1 VTSDSP
7 RVLLDIRDGVAHLT
21 LNNPGNRNAIDVP
34 MAAALREAMQH
45 CEKEGSVRAV
55 VIAGAGKMF
64 CSGGDLKTIRGAGD
78 DAPTYVREILLH
90 LHEALARIARISAP
104 VIASVHGSAAGA
116 GFALAM
122 ACDFVVAT
130 KSSRFLMAYTAA
142 GLTPD
147 GSSSYFLPR
156 LIGLRRALEL
166 TLRNRRLS
174 ADEAREWGLI
184 NDVVEDDALAAHI
197 AKLATELAD
206 GPTGAFSGA
215 KRLLRT
221 SLENSLESQMAREAE
236 TLCRTLEGEEAA
248 TGLAAFSEKRA
259 PKFR

>member
-1 VTSDSP
+1 MSDNR
-7 RVLLDIRDGVAHLT
+7 RVLLDVRNGVAHLT
-21 LNNPGNRNAIDVP
+21 LNNPGNGNAIDVP
-34 MAAALREAMQH
+34 VASALREAMAV
-45 CEKEGSVRAV
+45 CEKDANVRAV
-55 VIAGAGKMF
+55 VIVGAGKMF
-64 CSGGDLKTIRGAGD
+64 CSGGDLKTIRGAGEG
-78 DAPTYVREILLH
+78 ASSYVREILLH
-90 LHEALARIARISAP
+90 LHDALASIARISAP
-104 VIASVHGSAAGA
+104 VIAGVHGSAAGA

-166 TLRNRRLS
+166 TLRNRGLS
-174 ADEAREWGLI
+174 ADEARDWGLI
-184 NDVVEDDALAAHI
+184 NEVVEDDALRARI
-197 AKLATELAD
+197 AKLAAELAD
-206 GPTGAFSGA
+206 GPTQAFGGA

-221 SLENSLESQMAREAE
+221 SLENNLESQLAREAE
-236 TLCRTLEGEEAA
+236 TLCKALEGEEAA
-248 TGLAAFSEKRA
+248 TGLSAFGEKKT

>member
-1 VTSDSP
+1 MTSNHH
-7 RVLLDIRDGVAHLT
+7 RVLLDICDGIAHLT
-21 LNNPGNRNAIDVP
+21 LNNPGNGNAIDVP
-34 MAAALREAMQH
+34 MAVALRETMAA
-45 CEKEGSVRAV
+45 CEKEAGVRAV

-78 DAPTYVREILLH
+78 DASAYVREILSH
-90 LHEALARIARISAP
+90 LHEALAGIARISAP
-104 VIASVHGSAAGA
+104 VIAAVHGSAAGA

-122 ACDFVVAT
+122 ACDFVVAA

-156 LIGLRRALEL
+156 LVGLRRALEL

-174 ADEAREWGLI
+174 AEEARDWGLI
-184 NDVVEDDALAAHI
+184 NEVVEDDALAAHVGT
-197 AKLATELAD
+197 LAAELAN
-206 GPTGAFSGA
+206 GPTQAFGDA

-221 SLENSLESQMAREAE
+221 SLENNLEGQLAREAE
-236 TLCRTLEGEEAA
+236 TLCRALEGDEAA
-248 TGLAAFSEKRA
+248 TGLAAFAEKRT

>member
-1 VTSDSP
+1 MITAAP
-7 RVLLDIRDGVAHLT
+7 RVLLDIGDGVAWLT
-21 LNNPGNRNAIDVP
+21 LNNPDNGNAIDMA
-34 MAAALREAMQH
+34 MAAALRAAMERS
-45 CEKEGSVRAV
+45 EKDKGVGAV

-64 CSGGDLKTIRGAGD
+64 CSGGDLKAIRGAGS
-78 DAPTYVREILLH
+78 DAPAYVREILLH
-90 LHEALARIARISAP
+90 LHEALASIARISAP

-122 ACDFVVAT
+122 ACDFVLAA

-166 TLRNRRLS
+166 TLRNRKLS
-174 ADEAREWGLI
+174 ADEAHEWGLI
-184 NDVVEDDALAAHI
+184 NAVVEDDALAGEV
-197 AKLATELAD
+197 AKLAAELAD
-206 GPTGAFSGA
+206 GPTNAFGDA

-221 SLENSLESQMAREAE
+221 SLENDLDGQLAREAD
-236 TLCRTLEGEEAA
+236 TLARAVAGAEAEA
-248 TGLAAFSEKRA
+248 GLAAFAAKQT

>member
-1 VTSDSP
+1 MSEV
-7 RVLLDIRDGVAHLT
+7 RVLLDIRDGVAHAT
-21 LNNPGNRNAIDVP
+21 LNNPGNGNAIDVP
-34 MAAALREAMQH
+34 MAMALRETMLG
-45 CEKEGSVRAV
+45 CEKHANVRAV

-64 CSGGDLKTIRGAGD
+64 CSGGDLRTIRAAE
-78 DAPTYVREILLH
+78 DAPAYVGEILLH
-90 LHEALARIARISAP
+90 LHEALASIARISAP

-116 GFALAM
+116 GFALAI

-166 TLRNRRLS
+166 TLRNRKLS
-174 ADEAREWGLI
+174 ADEAREWGLV
-184 NDVVEDDALAAHI
+184 NDVVEDDALAAHT

-206 GPTGAFSGA
+206 GPTQAFGNA

-221 SLENSLESQMAREAE
+221 SLEHSLESQMAREQQ
-236 TLCRTLEGEEAA
+236 TLCNALAQPEAKA
-248 TGLAAFSEKRA
+248 GLAAFAEKRV

>member
-1 VTSDSP
+1 VTSGDSL
-7 RVLLDIRDGVAHLT
+7 VLVNIRDGIAQLT
-21 LNNPGNRNAIDVP
+21 LNNPGNGNAIDVP
-34 MAAALREAMQH
+34 MAAALREAMAA
-45 CEKEGSVRAV
+45 CEKDVGVRVV

-64 CSGGDLKTIRGAGD
+64 CSGGDLKTIRGAGGH
-78 DAPTYVREILLH
+78 APVYVREILLH
-90 LHEALARIARISAP
+90 LHEALASIARISAP

-122 ACDFVVAT
+122 ACDFVVAA

-166 TLRNRRLS
+166 TLRNRRLT

-184 NDVVEDDALAAHI
+184 NDVVEDDALPAHA
-197 AKLATELAD
+197 AKLAAELAD
-206 GPTGAFSGA
+206 GPTEAFGDA
-215 KRLLRT
+215 KRLLRA
-221 SLENSLESQMAREAE
+221 SLENSLESQLAREAE
-236 TLCRTLEGEEAA
+236 TLCRALEGDEAA
-248 TGLAAFSEKRA
+248 TGLAAFAEKRVS
-259 PKFR
+259 KFR

>member
-1 VTSDSP
+1 MTSGN

-21 LNNPGNRNAIDVP
+21 LDNAANGNAIDVP
-34 MAAALREAMQH
+34 MAVALREAMAA
-45 CEKEGSVRAV
+45 CEKDVAVRAV
-55 VIAGAGKMF
+55 VIRGAGKMF
-64 CSGGDLKTIRGAGD
+64 CSGGDLKTIRGAGG
-78 DAPTYVREILLH
+78 DAASYVREILLH
-90 LHEALARIARISAP
+90 LHEALASIARISAP
-104 VIASVHGSAAGA
+104 VIAGVHGSAAGA

-174 ADEAREWGLI
+174 ADEARDWGLI
-184 NDVVEDDALAAHI
+184 NDVVEDDALAAHV
-197 AKLATELAD
+197 AKLAAELAD
-206 GPTGAFSGA
+206 GPTQAFGGA

-221 SLENSLESQMAREAE
+221 SLENSLESQLAREAG
-236 TLCRTLEGEEAA
+236 TLCCALEGDEAA
-248 TGLAAFSEKRA
+248 TGLAAFAEKKA

>member
-1 VTSDSP
+1 MTSGNP
-7 RVLLDIRDGVAHLT
+7 RVLVNIRDGIAQLT
-21 LNNPGNRNAIDVP
+21 LNNPGNGNAIDVL
-34 MAAALREAMQH
+34 MAATLHEAMQR
-45 CEKEGSVRAV
+45 CEKNENVRAV
-55 VIAGAGKMF
+55 VIAGVGKMF
-64 CSGGDLKTIRGAGD
+64 CSGGDLKTIRGAGH
-78 DAPTYVREILLH
+78 DAPAYVREILLH
-90 LHEALARIARISAP
+90 LHEALASIARISAP

-122 ACDFVVAT
+122 ACDFVVAA

-166 TLRNRRLS
+166 TLRNRKLT

-184 NDVVEDDALAAHI
+184 NEVVEDDALSAHV

-206 GPTGAFSGA
+206 GPTQAFGDA

-221 SLENSLESQMAREAE
+221 SLENNLETQMDRESE
-236 TLCRTLEGEEAA
+236 TLCRALEGDEAA
-248 TGLAAFSEKRA
+248 TGLAAFAEKRA

>member
-1 VTSDSP
+1 MTSDNP
-7 RVLLDIRDGVAHLT
+7 RVLLDIRDGVAWLT
-21 LNNPGNRNAIDVP
+21 LNNPGSGNAIDLP
-34 MAAALREAMQH
+34 MAIALRDAMRS
-45 CEKEGSVRAV
+45 CEREESVRAV

-64 CSGGDLKTIRGAGD
+64 CSGGDLRTIRAAGE
-78 DAPTYVREILLH
+78 DAPAYVSDILIH
-90 LHEALARIARISAP
+90 LHEAIAGIARISAP

-122 ACDFVVAT
+122 ACDFVLAA

-166 TLRNRRLS
+166 TLRNCRLS

-184 NDVVEDDALAAHI
+184 NDVVEDDALSAHAASL
-197 AKLATELAD
+197 AKELGD
-206 GPTGAFSGA
+206 GPTKAFGGA

-221 SLENSLESQMAREAE
+221 SLENSLESQLAREAE
-236 TLCRTLEGEEAA
+236 TLCRALKGDEAA
-248 TGLAAFSEKRA
+248 TGLAAFAEKRV

>member
-1 VTSDSP
+1 MTDET
-7 RVLLDIRDGVAHLT
+7 RALLDIRDGVAHVT
-21 LNNPGNRNAIDVP
+21 LNNPGNGNAIDVP
-34 MAAALREAMQH
+34 MAAALREAMRR
-45 CEKEGSVRAV
+45 CERDGSVRAV
-55 VIAGAGKMF
+55 VIAGSGKMF
-64 CSGGDLKTIRGAGD
+64 CSGGDLKSIRGAGGD
-78 DAPTYVREILLH
+78 VSDYVREILLH
-90 LHEALARIARISAP
+90 LHEALASIARIRAP

-122 ACDFVVAT
+122 ACDFVVAA
-130 KSSRFLMAYTAA
+130 KSSKFLMAYTAA

-174 ADEAREWGLI
+174 ADEAREWGLV
-184 NDVVEDDALAAHI
+184 NEVVEDAALGSHTDKFAAEI
-197 AKLATELAD
+197 AD
-206 GPTGAFSGA
+206 GPTAAFGDA

-221 SLENSLESQMAREAE
+221 SFDNSLETQLARECE
-236 TLCRTLEGEEAA
+236 TLARALEGEEAA
-248 TGLAAFSEKRA
+248 TGLAAFSEKRV

>member
-1 VTSDSP
+1 
-7 RVLLDIRDGVAHLT
+7 
-21 LNNPGNRNAIDVP
+21 
-34 MAAALREAMQH
+34 MAAALREAMAR
-45 CEKEGSVRAV
+45 CEKDESVRAV

-78 DAPTYVREILLH
+78 DASTYVREILLH
-90 LHEALARIARISAP
+90 LHEALASIARVSAP
-104 VIASVHGSAAGA
+104 VIAGVHGSAAGA

-130 KSSRFLMAYTAA
+130 KSSRFRMAYTAA

-166 TLRNRRLS
+166 TLRNRRLT

-184 NDVVEDDALAAHI
+184 NDVVEDGALTEHV

-206 GPTGAFSGA
+206 GPTNAFGDA

-221 SLENSLESQMAREAE
+221 SLENTLESQLAREAE
-236 TLCRTLEGEEAA
+236 TLCRALEGEEAA
-248 TGLAAFSEKRA
+248 TGLAAFAEKRA

>member
-1 VTSDSP
+1 VTSDNR
-7 RVLLDIRDGVAHLT
+7 RVLVDIRDGVAWLM
-21 LNNPGNRNAIDVP
+21 LNNPGNGNAIDVP
-34 MAAALREAMQH
+34 MAVALEEAMGR
-45 CEKEGSVRAV
+45 CEKDASVRAV

-78 DAPTYVREILLH
+78 DAPAYVAEILRH
-90 LHEALARIARISAP
+90 LHEALAGIARISAP
-104 VIASVHGSAAGA
+104 VIAGVHGSAAGA
-116 GFALAM
+116 GFALAI
-122 ACDFVVAT
+122 ACDFVVAA

-156 LIGLRRALEL
+156 LIGLRRTLEL

-184 NDVVEDDALAAHI
+184 NEVVDDDALTAHVTR
-197 AKLATELAD
+197 LATELAD
-206 GPTGAFSGA
+206 GPTQAFGDA

-221 SLENSLESQMAREAE
+221 SLENNLASQMKREAE
-236 TLCRTLEGEEAA
+236 TLCRALKGDEAA
-248 TGLAAFSEKRA
+248 TGLAAFAEKKT